1 MPKYVY
7 TDISKMKNGFIL
19 ISIIALIAGYLIGNL
34 SASPEI
40 RVIPAS
46 YISQATINL
55 PAIDQDGNGV
65 ATPLKVELRTGNGK
79 VLTNIDKLLFWIDTQ
94 YSIQT
99 SKSVAESYTGIEAD
113 KFDLT
118 YTIEG
123 GNVTL
128 IEGPSA
134 GAALTIATIAALQN
148 KTLRPNVM
156 ITGTI
161 NPDGTIGQVGSII
174 EKATAAKETGATIFL
189 VPSGESVLTYLKPEE
204 NCTTLGTFYYCRTE
218 YKEVSLNVEKETG
231 IKVVEVSNINQAIS
245 YFL

>member
-1 MPKYVY
+1 MILMPKYVY

-40 RVIPAS
+40 RVVPAS

-65 ATPLKVELRTGNGK
+65 TTPLKVELRTGNGK

-99 SKSVAESYTGIEAD
+99 SKSVAERYTGIEAD

-134 GAALTIATIAALQN
+134 GAAAAIAVAATLTLIGMSSSRLASLCRGPLFLSSTRTRAR
-148 KTLRPNVM
+148 KTP
-156 ITGTI
+156 
-161 NPDGTIGQVGSII
+161 
-174 EKATAAKETGATIFL
+174 
-189 VPSGESVLTYLKPEE
+189 
-204 NCTTLGTFYYCRTE
+204 
-218 YKEVSLNVEKETG
+218 
-231 IKVVEVSNINQAIS
+231 
-245 YFL
+245 

>member
-19 ISIIALIAGYLIGNL
+19 ISIMALIAGYLIGNL

-46 YISQATINL
+46 YISQAIINL
-55 PAIDQDGNGV
+55 PAIDDEGNGV
-65 ATPLKVELRTGNGK
+65 STPLKVEIRTGNGK
-79 VLTNIDKLLFWIDTQ
+79 VLTDIDKLLFWVDTQ

-99 SKSVAESYTGIEAD
+99 AKSVAESYTRINT
-113 KFDLT
+113 KNFDLT

-123 GNVTL
+123 GNAT
-128 IEGPSA
+128 IIGGPSA

-161 NPDGTIGQVGSII
+161 ESDGTIGEVGGIL
-174 EKATAAKETGATIFL
+174 EKAEAAKDIGATTLL
-189 VPSGESVLTYLKPEE
+189 VPEGQSVLTYLKPEE
-204 NCTTLGTFYYCRTE
+204 TCSTIRGFTYCQTT
-218 YKEVSLNVEKETG
+218 YKEISLDVENEAG
-231 IKVVEVSNINQAIS
+231 IRIIEVSDINQAIS